1 MLAMYLQVPFM
12 WVLFNSVI
20 KMSWG
25 EQDAITSAIKPSWGE
40 QDAITSAIKLSWG
53 EQDAKTIRAV
63 QSNLPGVI

>member
-40 QDAITSAIKLSWG
+40 QDAITIK
-53 EQDAKTIRAV
+53 AV
-63 QSNLPGVI
+63 QSNLPVVNRMQ

>member
-40 QDAITSAIKLSWG
+40 QDAITIK
-53 EQDAKTIRAV
+53 AV
-63 QSNLPGVI
+63 QSNLPMVNRMQ

>member
-1 MLAMYLQVPFM
+1 MYLQVPFM

-40 QDAITSAIKLSWG
+40 QDAITIK
-53 EQDAKTIRAV
+53 AV
-63 QSNLPGVI
+63 QSNQSVTFVLILIRMNI

>member
-1 MLAMYLQVPFM
+1 MYLQVPFM

-40 QDAITSAIKLSWG
+40 QDAITIK
-53 EQDAKTIRAV
+53 AV
-63 QSNLPGVI
+63 QSNLPGVSRMQ

>member
-40 QDAITSAIKLSWG
+40 QDAITIK
-53 EQDAKTIRAV
+53 AV
-63 QSNLPGVI
+63 QSNLLGGGQCNQTFLG